1 MQLATHEKGDAGVS
15 LIELAMTVLV
25 LGIISGIMF
34 GWMVSSSQASNIAV
48 KRGQKESELLVA
60 NELMGRDVRSAMHAS
75 KVALSAAVQ
84 EFDDDQFELFTD
96 RDLDNVPNLVVWE
109 LADGSLSRTEYL
121 GIAGSGPAWTF
132 DSTALSSTVVVSDV
146 LDGTIFSGWS
156 SDLGDIANCD
166 ASVDPVPCQLQ
177 RLMVR
182 LEAQATTSPDFEV
195 ELDTTFTF
203 RVELN

>member
-1 MQLATHEKGDAGVS
+1 MQLGTHEKDDAGVS

-60 NELMGRDVRSAMHAS
+60 NELMGRDVRSAMHSS

-84 EFDDDQFELFTD
+84 EFDDDEFELFTD
-96 RDLDNVPNLVVWE
+96 RDLDNVPNLVVWK
-109 LADGSLSRTEYL
+109 LAGDALTRTEY
-121 GIAGSGPAWTF
+121 AGDPASGPAWTF
-132 DSTALSSTVVVSDV
+132 GATALSSTVVVSDV
-146 LDGTIFSGWS
+146 LDGTVFSGWS
-156 SDLGDIANCD
+156 ADSGDIASCD

-182 LEAQATTSPDFEV
+182 VEAQATTSPDFEV